1 MQLFKSSNISDTIYL
16 FEHILKLHYTT
27 LRKDNQ
33 GYLNMPIIEHPF
45 PPVFNSDSRVL
56 ILGSFPSVK
65 SRADGFFYGNPK
77 NRFWKIIS
85 KITNNPLPTNI
96 PEKKTLLLNNHIA
109 LWDVIKSCDIEA
121 SKDNSIKNVIPNDLT
136 DVLNNSNIGVIFANG
151 NTAYNLYV
159 KYSKDLHNMNI
170 IKLPSTSPA
179 NASFN
184 FEKLFEIWNKSL
196 KCYLN

>member
-1 MQLFKSSNISDTIYL
+1 MSVL
-16 FEHILKLHYTT
+16 
-27 LRKDNQ
+27 
-33 GYLNMPIIEHPF
+33 EHPF
-45 PPVFNSDSRVL
+45 SPVFNSNSKIL
-56 ILGSFPSVK
+56 ILGSFPSIK

-85 KITNNPLPTNI
+85 KITNNPLPANI
-96 PEKKTLLLNNHIA
+96 PEKKTLLLSNHIA
-109 LWDVIKSCDIEA
+109 LWDVIKSCDIES
-121 SKDNSIKNVIPNDLT
+121 SKDNSIRNVIPNDLT
-136 DVLNNSNIGVIFANG
+136 DVLNNSNIGIIFANG
-151 NTAYNLYV
+151 NAAYNLYV
-159 KYSKDLHNMNI
+159 KYYKVLHNMNI